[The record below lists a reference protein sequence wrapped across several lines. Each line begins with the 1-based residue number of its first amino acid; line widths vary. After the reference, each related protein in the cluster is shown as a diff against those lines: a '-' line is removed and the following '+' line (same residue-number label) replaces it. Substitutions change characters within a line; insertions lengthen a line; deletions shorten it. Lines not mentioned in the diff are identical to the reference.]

1 MLLGVVQNHLVHLD
15 SSRSLGLAIGGK
27 LLGGALGAA
36 LLGALLDRLPEVG
49 QALLRVVRHD
59 LGLLGSGGGGF
70 VLLLLLV
77 LLVLGAV
84 SSSSSSASL
93 SPSGSSSGSLAG
105 EYMPSGPCMRLCSWR
120 AKVVSCFFFFAV
132 LAVASALFFSCAIA
146 RVLMIWSRWASFPSL
161 PERFAWELHQ
171 STRAFFTIWS
181 YFLRTFCAFRCSP
194 GEDGVI
200 LDHLI
205 ELQGR
210 GGAGE
215 GGRAEEGQGRGES
228 PSNSI
233 KQNIC
238 WLTISNLPAF
248 SPWGTRRCRATP
260 RSRKEAG
267 SALGSCSCC
276 GPLPLEFR
284 IRSRCCRTHGQRS
297 LKVT

>member
-36 LLGALLDRLPEVG
+36 LLGALLDGLPEVG
-49 QALLRVVRHD
+49 QALLRVIRHD

-194 GEDGVI
+194 AKMG
-200 LDHLI
+200 LFLI
-205 ELQGR
+205 
-210 GGAGE
+210 
-215 GGRAEEGQGRGES
+215 
-228 PSNSI
+228 
-233 KQNIC
+233 
-238 WLTISNLPAF
+238 IS
-248 SPWGTRRCRATP
+248 
-260 RSRKEAG
+260 
-267 SALGSCSCC
+267 
-276 GPLPLEFR
+276 
-284 IRSRCCRTHGQRS
+284 
-297 LKVT
+297 

>member
-36 LLGALLDRLPEVG
+36 ALLGALLDRLPEVG
-49 QALLRVVRHD
+49 QALPRVVRHD

-120 AKVVSCFFFFAV
+120 AKVVSCFFFFAF

-181 YFLRTFCAFRCSP
+181 YFLRTFCAFRYSP
-194 GEDGVI
+194 AKMG
-200 LDHLI
+200 LFLI
-205 ELQGR
+205 
-210 GGAGE
+210 
-215 GGRAEEGQGRGES
+215 
-228 PSNSI
+228 
-233 KQNIC
+233 
-238 WLTISNLPAF
+238 IS
-248 SPWGTRRCRATP
+248 
-260 RSRKEAG
+260 
-267 SALGSCSCC
+267 
-276 GPLPLEFR
+276 
-284 IRSRCCRTHGQRS
+284 
-297 LKVT
+297 